1 MLDPAYA
8 RGVSPVSWLGVA
20 LILVA
25 LLFFAV
31 DLVVTNHGLLTFG
44 GLVALVLGIL
54 TLSGLASPYS
64 LASLVILV
72 ALAVVLLV
80 GFVGSTGEVIAAR
93 GRPAATG
100 VEGMIGEVGVVR
112 ETVGAGASGWVF
124 VHGEL
129 WRAVPAVPPED
140 TYRGDEE
147 QGYGQEIGVGRRVQV
162 VDVGDG
168 RVVVLP
174 FEPAASGSS
183 SRDS

>member
-1 MLDPAYA
+1 
-8 RGVSPVSWLGVA
+8 VSWLGVA

-31 DLVVTNHGLLTFG
+31 DLVVTNHGLPTFG
-44 GLVALVLGIL
+44 GLVALVLGVL

-64 LASLVILV
+64 LVSLVALV

-80 GFVGSTGEVIAAR
+80 GFVGSTGEAFAAR

-112 ETVGAGASGWVF
+112 ETLGAGTPGWVF

-129 WRAVPAVPPED
+129 WRAIPAVPPEEA
-140 TYRGDEE
+140 YRGDEE
-147 QGYGQEIGVGRRVQV
+147 EGYGQEIAVGSRVQV
-162 VDVGDG
+162 VGVGDG
-168 RVVVLP
+168 RIVVLP
-174 FEPAASGSS
+174 FEPAAASGSS
-183 SRDS
+183 SRES